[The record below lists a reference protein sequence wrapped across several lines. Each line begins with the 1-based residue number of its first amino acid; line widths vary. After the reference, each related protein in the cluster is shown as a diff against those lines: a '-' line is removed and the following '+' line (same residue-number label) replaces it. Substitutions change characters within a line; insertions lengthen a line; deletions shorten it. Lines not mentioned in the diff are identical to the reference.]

1 MAVLRRPRLA
11 PRTSSAAPPSSHFPP
26 PSSHFP
32 PPSAALATLAISPQD
47 EQAAPLA
54 RLRRPVGF
62 EPVTKAEGG
71 GGKGR
76 GRQVKPK
83 AA

>member
-1 MAVLRRPRLA
+1 MLRRPGLA
-11 PRTSSAAPPSSHFPP
+11 PRTSSVAPPF
-26 PSSHFP
+26 SHFP
-32 PPSAALATLAISPQD
+32 PPSATLATLAISPQD